1 MTNTNAEIEKIQK
14 EQNKENDFDVAA
26 EIKKVLKNNRSKLM
40 AFTALGESVPKKLWV
55 TYFSAQGEGQ
65 IDVKGEASNV
75 EDIYLFFRNMK
86 DSLLNTQLRLH
97 KLEMKSNSVDDAV
110 NSSPNKP
117 TVYEFEVTNMS
128 PEELNPPAQN
138 QDQNGNSE
146 QPQQDSNNNPQQEQ
160 NNNGATPPKPL
171 LNFGK

>member
-1 MTNTNAEIEKIQK
+1 
-14 EQNKENDFDVAA
+14 
-26 EIKKVLKNNRSKLM
+26 M

-55 TYFSAQGEGQ
+55 TYFSAQDDGQ

-110 NSSPNKP
+110 SSNPNKP
-117 TVYEFEVTNMS
+117 AVYEFEVTNMTAA
-128 PEELNPPAQN
+128 ELNPPAQN
-138 QDQNGNSE
+138 SDQNNGNGE
-146 QPQQDSNNNPQQEQ
+146 QPQQDQNNNQQQEQ
-160 NNNGATPPKPL
+160 NNGATPPKPL

>member
-1 MTNTNAEIEKIQK
+1 
-14 EQNKENDFDVAA
+14 
-26 EIKKVLKNNRSKLM
+26 
-40 AFTALGESVPKKLWV
+40 
-55 TYFSAQGEGQ
+55 
-65 IDVKGEASNV
+65 
-75 EDIYLFFRNMK
+75 MK